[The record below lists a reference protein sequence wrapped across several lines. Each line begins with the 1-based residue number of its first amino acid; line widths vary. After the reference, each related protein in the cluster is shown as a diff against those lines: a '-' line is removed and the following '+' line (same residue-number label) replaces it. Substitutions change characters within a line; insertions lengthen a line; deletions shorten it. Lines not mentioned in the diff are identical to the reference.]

1 MQKNATILIPDISG
15 YTEFF
20 SKTELEF
27 STGVLCELLNE
38 LMRVA
43 DAEFKVAEI
52 EGDAILFYILEKKL
66 SPGELI
72 SYCLLAYSHFHEY
85 LIKIIER
92 VADPEACRAAKKL
105 DVKFIAHW
113 GPVAEMNIRNFSK
126 PVGLEIIKAHKLLKN
141 SIESKAYILM
151 TEAIATDLE
160 INSCELVWKKILDW
174 KKGSEE
180 YEVIGRVAYRYALL
194 DSIRISA
201 DHTI

>member
-52 EGDAILFYILEKKL
+52 EGDAILFYILDKKL

-72 SYCLLAYSHFHEY
+72 SYCLRAYSHFHEY

-92 VADPEACRAAKKL
+92 VADPEACKAAKKL
-105 DVKFIAHW
+105 NVKFVAHW

-141 SIESKAYILM
+141 SIDSDAYILM
-151 TEAIATDLE
+151 TEALASSLE
-160 INSCELVWKKILDW
+160 ISNCELVWKKILEW
-174 KKGSEE
+174 KEGYEE

-194 DSIRISA
+194 GSIKKSA
-201 DHTI
+201 EHTI